1 MFRVLELGFR
11 ALELEAFEI
20 LCFRVYGCMVW
31 GWGFLERFVTEF
43 DECSYD
49 KEGFG
54 PKGLGFVLGSP
65 IPNLYTFG
73 ILYHL
78 VVILKFNLSVPWL
91 IGEVSV
97 RVECSISSCYSV
109 SARLLSGLFKK

>member
-20 LCFRVYGCMVW
+20 VLFRVCGCRVW
-31 GWGFLERFVTEF
+31 GLGFLERFVTEF

-49 KEGFG
+49 EGFG

-73 ILYHL
+73 VLYRL
-78 VVILKFNLSVPWL
+78 VIILKFHLLFPWL

-109 SARLLSGLFKK
+109 SVRLLSGLYKK